1 MDTSALTISAA
12 RRQLHRGELSAA
24 ALAQACLAQ
33 IEQKNPL
40 LNAFAARFSD
50 FSAWQPNLALPLGG
64 IPLAVKDLIDVA
76 GLPSAAGSPHFF
88 GQQPALKDAPAVAKL
103 RAAGALLLG
112 KTNTHEIALGITG
125 INPHTGAVRNPRNPS
140 RISGGSSSGSAAAV
154 ASGMA
159 LGALGTDTGGSV
171 RIPAALCGVVGFKPN
186 FGRVSTS
193 GVLPLSWNLDHVGIL
208 TKTVADAALLYA
220 VIAGYDPQDPNSVRA
235 ADLPLAA
242 PPWRIALAVG
252 DFIAAASPQILSA
265 LGRAAEIFRSLGA
278 SVTEKEIPHLR
289 AAAQANSTTV
299 IADAAAF
306 HRERLAAHP
315 EYFGADVRERLER
328 GRAVTS
334 TEYALAR
341 RVQSEMKRYFELF
354 FTEFDLLLLPTTAAV
369 AAPIE
374 GLDSAAYAPQ
384 LTRFTAP
391 FNLTGLPAL
400 TLPAGSDAEGLPIG
414 LQLVGPAWG
423 EAQLLAAGA
432 ALEKAWN
439 G

>member
-12 RRQLHRGELSAA
+12 RQQLRRGELSAA

-40 LNAFAARFSD
+40 LNAFAARPSN
-50 FSAWQPNLALPLGG
+50 FSAWQPNPSLPLDG

-76 GLPSAAGSPHFF
+76 GLPSAAGSPRFF

-140 RISGGSSSGSAAAV
+140 RITGGSSSGSAAAV

-171 RIPAALCGVVGFKPN
+171 RIPAALCGVVGFKPT

-193 GVLPLSWNLDHVGIL
+193 GVLPLSWNLDHVGTL

-220 VIAGYDPQDPNSVRA
+220 VIAGYDPQDPHSVRG

-242 PPWRIALAVG
+242 HPWRIALAVG

-278 SVTEKEIPHLR
+278 SVTEKEIARLR
-289 AAAQANSTTV
+289 ETAQANSTLV

-315 EYFGADVRERLER
+315 DYFGADVRERLER
-328 GRAVTS
+328 GRALS
-334 TEYALAR
+334 ATEYALAR
-341 RVQSEMKRYFELF
+341 RVQSEMKRYFEQF
-354 FTEFDLLLLPTTAAV
+354 FAEFDLLLLPTTAAT

-423 EAQLLAAGA
+423 EAQVLAAGA
-432 ALEKAWN
+432 ALEKAWK
-439 G
+439 